1 MALSYFIPTVW
12 SETLYRELEKEYIG
26 VKNCSR
32 DFEGDVKN
40 IGDTVKIVGVNPIN
54 VFDYEKN
61 TDMATPTELSDS
73 ERSLVIERAKAFNFL
88 IDDIDKVQST
98 PKLMQEA
105 MHLAASAL
113 SDEADKY
120 IYSLYS
126 SVSAENTVK
135 KTGLTS
141 DGVIDFLL
149 DVKRSMMEANVSGN
163 EEIILEVPPAVASKI
178 VKAKIVS
185 GTSNEAELDKGCI
198 GTFLGFRVYVSNNIK
213 SATETVTGSTT
224 GTFYKC
230 YARTKRAIA
239 FAEQINEVES
249 YRPEKR
255 FADGVKGLHL
265 YGAKIIY
272 PDELILLNI
281 NLGTEA

>member
-32 DFEGDVKN
+32 DYEGDVKN
-40 IGDTVKIVGVNPIN
+40 IGDTVKIIGLNPIS
-54 VFDYEKN
+54 VFDYSKN
-61 TDMATPTELSDS
+61 TDMETPEELSDN

-88 IDDIDKVQST
+88 LDDIDKVQAT

-105 MHLAASAL
+105 MRQAASAL

-120 IYSLYS
+120 IYSLHTDVS
-126 SVSAENTVK
+126 SDNTVK
-135 KTGLTS
+135 KAGLTS

-149 DVKRSMMEANVSGN
+149 DVKRMMMEANVSGN
-163 EEIILEVPPAVASKI
+163 EEIILEVPPAVAAKI

-185 GTSNEAELDKGCI
+185 GTSNETELDKGCI
-198 GTFLGFRVYVSNNIK
+198 GTFLGFRIYVSNNICT
-213 SATETVTGSTT
+213 SSETDSDGGN

-230 YARTKRAIA
+230 FARTKRAIA

-272 PDELILLNI
+272 PAELKLLNI
-281 NLGTEA
+281 SLATEA

>member
-32 DFEGDVKN
+32 DYEGDVKS
-40 IGDTVKIVGVNPIN
+40 IGDTVKIIGLNPIN
-54 VFDYEKN
+54 VFDYTKN
-61 TDMATPTELSDS
+61 TDMETPEELSDS

-105 MHLAASAL
+105 MRKAASAL

-126 SVSAENTVK
+126 DVTADNTVTK
-135 KTGLTS
+135 ASLRSS
-141 DGVIDFLL
+141 DVLDFLL
-149 DVKRSMMEANVSGN
+149 DVKRMMMESNVSGN
-163 EEIILEVPPAVASKI
+163 EEIILEVPPAVAAKI
-178 VKAKIVS
+178 VKAKIVN

-198 GTFLGFRVYVSNNIK
+198 GSFLGFRIYVSNNIE
-213 SATETVTGSTT
+213 SADEGE

-230 YARTKRAIA
+230 FARTKRAIA

-265 YGAKIIY
+265 YGAKIVY
-272 PDELILLNI
+272 PDELKLLNI
-281 NLGTEA
+281 SIGTEA

>member
-32 DFEGDVKN
+32 DYEGDVKS
-40 IGDTVKIVGVNPIN
+40 IGDTVKIIGINPIS
-54 VFDYEKN
+54 VFDYTKN
-61 TDMATPTELSDS
+61 TDMQTPEELSDS
-73 ERSLVIERAKAFNFL
+73 ERSLVIEKAKAFNFL

-105 MHLAASAL
+105 MRQAASAL

-126 SVSAENTVK
+126 QVTSANTIEKDSLKSADV
-135 KTGLTS
+135 L
-141 DGVIDFLL
+141 DFLL
-149 DVKRSMMEANVSGN
+149 DVKRVMMEADVPGS
-163 EEIILEVPPAVASKI
+163 EEIILEVPPAVAAKI
-178 VKAKIVS
+178 VKAKIVN
-185 GTSNEAELDKGCI
+185 GTSNETELDKGCI
-198 GTFLGFRVYVSNNIK
+198 GSFLGFRIYVSNNIK
-213 SATETVTGSTT
+213 TAESGGSTY
-224 GTFYKC
+224 YKC
-230 YARTKRAIA
+230 FARTKRAIA

-265 YGAKIIY
+265 YGAKIVY
-272 PDELILLNI
+272 PTELKLLNI
-281 NLGTEA
+281 SIGAEA